1 MPLVL
6 IIAIGAIALT
16 GYAFFLSLTESKNR
30 KQKEED
36 IAELKKQIIS
46 LNMKIQKVEF
56 DRSTS
61 QTEADKLKKDLAATT
76 SELKEA
82 KEIEVD
88 LRGKIAKIKE
98 MYEQQKPAMDI
109 FEAENITLKGKLIE
123 KEKECKLLL
132 EKAKASELNKNP
144 SGESSRQSQELT
156 QLNNKPLADTGKE
169 ITSQSKN
176 TPQDTS
182 KDDQK
187 KG

>member
-1 MPLVL
+1 MPLVF
-6 IIAIGAIALT
+6 IISVAAIALT
-16 GYAFFLSLTESKNR
+16 GYAFFLSLTESKTK

-56 DRSTS
+56 DRSTV
-61 QTEADKLKKDLAATT
+61 QAEADKLKKDLTATT

-88 LRGKIAKIKE
+88 LRGKISKIKE

-109 FEAENITLKGKLIE
+109 LEAENITLKGKLLE
-123 KEKECKLLL
+123 KEKECKTAPEKIKTL
-132 EKAKASELNKNP
+132 EANKDIAPGNKKTAIDT
-144 SGESSRQSQELT
+144 STS
-156 QLNNKPLADTGKE
+156 NNTVNTDTKE
-169 ITSQSKN
+169 TTNQTKI

-182 KDDQK
+182 E